1 MTLSENI
8 AAREAIIPQIKK
20 LDERITDLTY
30 EESKITHEMSVS
42 KNFRLLKDLERI
54 SKEIRTLKAEADR
67 LDKRHYALIKESIQL
82 SKALL
87 QH

>member
-30 EESKITHEMSVS
+30 EESKITHEMCVS

-54 SKEIRTLKAEADR
+54 SKEIKSLKAEADR
-67 LDKRHYALIKESIQL
+67 LDKRQYALIKESVQL

>member
-20 LDERITDLTY
+20 IDKQITELTAQ
-30 EESKITHEMSVS
+30 ESLIAHKMRAT
-42 KNFRLLKDLERI
+42 KNLSLLKDLDNI
-54 SKEIRTLKAEADR
+54 SREIRSLRLEADR
-67 LDKRHYALIKESIQL
+67 LDRQHFALIRESAQL

-87 QH
+87 H

>member
-20 LDERITDLTY
+20 VDKQLNELTHQ
-30 EESKITHEMSVS
+30 ESVIAHRMRVS
-42 KNFRLLKDLERI
+42 KDYSLLKELDNI
-54 SKEIRTLKAEADR
+54 SKEIKALRIEADR
-67 LDKRHYALIKESIQL
+67 LDKKHFTLIRESVQL

-87 QH
+87 H